1 MKKKPIKKSPKKV
14 AKKTAPKKS
23 ASKRIRKNSSNA
35 IDDSESYIV
44 FRENSDDRN
53 SVIITNMPDPM
64 NMNEEEKKQ
73 FSRRIGMITGKLSK
87 FMLEMGGMDVSYKI
101 NGEEIDDIK
110 KMQEM
115 DIKEKINLAIKEERY
130 EDAQKLKN
138 ILENKEPS
146 VSFKEK
152 EENAVIKEILD
163 FISKCRGIVVP
174 KKVITKIKS
183 MCRGFLHTEIKDM
196 GEVYNALM
204 IKHKTMPVDNGEIF
218 VLFKK

>member
-1 MKKKPIKKSPKKV
+1 MKNKQIKKSEKKV

-23 ASKRIRKNSSNA
+23 ASKRIRIRKNSSNA

-73 FSRRIGMITGKLSK
+73 FSRSIGMITGKLSK

-163 FISKCRGIVVP
+163 FISKFRGIVVP
-174 KKVITKIKS
+174 KKVITK
-183 MCRGFLHTEIKDM
+183 T
-196 GEVYNALM
+196 
-204 IKHKTMPVDNGEIF
+204 IF
-218 VLFKK
+218 YKFIF